1 MATDVKSIS
10 IAAQDQVLAAIKT
23 TQAAILDGVR
33 TWSNSVGN
41 LMPQLPA
48 VPGLDKLAKP
58 AKGLEIGFDF
68 AERLLATQREFAEQL
83 LGVTQATQATQA
95 TAAPKAA
102 AKSKA

>member
-33 TWSNSVGN
+33 TWSSSVGN

>member
-41 LMPQLPA
+41 LMPQLPT
-48 VPGLDKLAKP
+48 VPGLDKLPKP

-68 AERLLATQREFAEQL
+68 AERLLASQREFAEQL
-83 LGVTQATQATQA
+83 LGVTQAT
-95 TAAPKAA
+95 AAPKAA

>member
-1 MATDVKSIS
+1 MATDIKGIS

-33 TWSNSVGN
+33 TWSSTMTNA
-41 LMPQLPA
+41 MPKLPA
-48 VPGLDKLAKP
+48 LPGIDKLPNQAD
-58 AKGLEIGFDF
+58 GLQLGFDF

-83 LGVTQATQATQA
+83 LGATQPAA
-95 TAAPKAA
+95 AAPAKA